1 MDGGDDVL
9 FAAVVTDDVRTAQRG
24 SRFETWSD
32 LLGALKQT
40 HIAPAPV
47 GAPAALLLIFAASAF
62 RNGTHQAGRSCLGR
76 GALSGRMST
85 TTASAPLATAASLG
99 NLMDHRATAASVV
112 RSAAGGIDVSSSAVF
127 PRSST
132 ASAFLP
138 PAAAAANSAA
148 FHAAGQ
154 YSAAAIK
161 RPLSGLAS
169 LPPLLHAST
178 EPNGRRSSPTAAL
191 AAPPSSS
198 LQPPPPPPSHALN
211 GLLTLHQQLAIAQQ
225 QQQQQQ
231 QKHQQQMGFAAAA
244 AQQLA
249 VSGLAS
255 PANLVAMMQA
265 VNNLRLHQ
273 QQQAVQRAQQQ
284 QQQQSNQQNPFVA
297 LEQLRTA
304 GGLDQKLDQKHFMSP
319 QQQHHLVT
327 KQPIGPFVAGLSH
340 SAGSNMAGGG
350 AGGVPPKLELN
361 KDSSAAGSPTSVNGC
376 GSTIGSGELCVVC
389 GDKAS
394 GRHYGAISCEGC
406 KGFFKRSIR
415 KQIAYVCRGS
425 KDCPVTKFHRNRCQ
439 FCRLK
444 KCLSTGM
451 KTVQAERRPMNA
463 AMVAAAAAVAASSVS
478 MTSTDVPST
487 LPPAVPG
494 GRFSSA
500 GSMSTNIRHHHR
512 QGGPASS
519 ATSAASEFSSAFGHS
534 SGSAFMAP
542 PTMVSASASF
552 GPNAFQSVNALAAS
566 LYRQQQQLHQH
577 NNNNNNNKRGGS
589 PLGNGAAAELLQH
602 QGGATKRKRLNTGDA
617 PPARNLQSPEH
628 LLTQSSTYSN
638 LQQGLLAFVNR
649 HHQLQQ
655 QQIAANNSVDD
666 IRFHQTQQ
674 QQPSVVQH
682 HSILV
687 DTSSGSDSGGTT
699 DALALHHH
707 HHHVQLGKRCSS
719 PPHSSSDNDATSSS
733 ALVDICGNG
742 GTVVVA
748 ARDSHGSPSLLKPA
762 LISSNSSVGTGG
774 GPIGLHG
781 SLSPPITSQSPS
793 PPTAM
798 AGTMV
803 NAAGGIS
810 ANNNNNNNN
819 DASLL
824 AQLLKRDFAFSNQA
838 HQQETTAGDNIVVD
852 TLDGHHADPLL
863 LLELDDSPTASSRGS
878 SAFSVD
884 GAALNNG
891 TGSSSSPPLPAL
903 QSPVISAQCAKF
915 ELPIPPQLDAQ
926 QTPLQQ
932 QQQQQSA
939 VTGGVDLGFICES
952 ASRLLFLSVH
962 WVKGIRALADQHTLM
977 ESTMKGKWCDLFV
990 LGLVQCAHELNLPH
1004 MLRTVNAHLCARCRY
1019 GQLKWERYEELCRQ
1033 IALLHLFAQKTR
1045 QLKLSGM
1052 EFAYLKAIAF
1062 TGADLPP
1069 RAQHTQLVRQLSLH
1083 TGHGAAQLRQ
1093 LNSLTCQELFEHI
1106 VQSQLVR
1113 SFGDADTVKRRRR
1126 HFCCRKKKA
1135 ANFDLLET
1143 TTTAAA
1149 ASGGECC
1156 ADGGSD
1162 CCGAS
1167 STTAGTATTT
1177 TTTTEGGGGGGGADQ
1192 RSDGTCEK
1200 SDECRSS
1207 GGERKEDS
1215 GNGDEQ
1221 HELDADG
1228 TLILCCDTTT
1238 SPGSSA
1244 SQQQTIVVV
1253 THKREDDGDVAS
1265 RKAKE
1270 QRIKSDVMTD
1280 NEEQQHHH
1288 TLRGGEL
1295 GPEEML
1301 VAVERHS
1308 LLLQLLPCLRWF
1320 NEATLVEL
1328 FFSTLLGSIS
1338 IETVI
1343 PFILNTN
1350 TETIFERNGA
1360 VNCTSVSGGE
1370 QGGGGRQQAVT
1381 GQSAVAAAASL
1392 SMSLTLG
1399 HVKLEQDDDRHHAE
1413 KSDEVEQDDYKHQQQ
1428 RNRRHSSSSNS
1439 SSDRWMNVNRA

>member
-1 MDGGDDVL
+1 M
-9 FAAVVTDDVRTAQRG
+9 
-24 SRFETWSD
+24 
-32 LLGALKQT
+32 
-40 HIAPAPV
+40 
-47 GAPAALLLIFAASAF
+47 
-62 RNGTHQAGRSCLGR
+62 
-76 GALSGRMST
+76 
-85 TTASAPLATAASLG
+85 
-99 NLMDHRATAASVV
+99 
-112 RSAAGGIDVSSSAVF
+112 
-127 PRSST
+127 
-132 ASAFLP
+132 
-138 PAAAAANSAA
+138 
-148 FHAAGQ
+148 
-154 YSAAAIK
+154 
-161 RPLSGLAS
+161 
-169 LPPLLHAST
+169 
-178 EPNGRRSSPTAAL
+178 
-191 AAPPSSS
+191 
-198 LQPPPPPPSHALN
+198 LN
-211 GLLTLHQQLAIAQQ
+211 
-225 QQQQQQ
+225 
-231 QKHQQQMGFAAAA
+231 
-244 AQQLA
+244 
-249 VSGLAS
+249 V
-255 PANLVAMMQA
+255 QA

-273 QQQAVQRAQQQ
+273 QQQAVQRAQQQQQ

-319 QQQHHLVT
+319 QQQHHLVA
-327 KQPIGPFVAGLSH
+327 KQPIGPFVTGLSQ

-451 KTVQAERRPMNA
+451 KSESVQAERRPMNA

-494 GRFSSA
+494 RFSSA
-500 GSMSTNIRHHHR
+500 GSMSTNIRHHHHHR
-512 QGGPASS
+512 QGVSASS

-534 SGSAFMAP
+534 SGM
-542 PTMVSASASF
+542 
-552 GPNAFQSVNALAAS
+552 NALAAS

-577 NNNNNNNKRGGS
+577 NNNNNKRGGS
-589 PLGNGAAAELLQH
+589 PLGNGAATAAELLQH
-602 QGGATKRKRLNTGDA
+602 QGATKRKRLNTGDA

-655 QQIAANNSVDD
+655 QQQQQQMAANNSVDD
-666 IRFHQTQQ
+666 IRFHQTQ

-707 HHHVQLGKRCSS
+707 HQHVQLGKRCSSPPHSSSDNDATSSSALGATKRKRLNTGDAPPARNLQSPEHLLTQSSTYSNLQQGLLAFVNRHHQLQQQQQQQQQMAANNSVDDIRFHQTQQQSVGCAAPFNSGGHIHVQLGKRCSS

-742 GTVVVA
+742 GTVVA

-762 LISSNSSVGTGG
+762 LISSSSGSVGTGG

-798 AGTMV
+798 AGTVV
-803 NAAGGIS
+803 NAGGGIS
-810 ANNNNNNNN
+810 ANNNNNNN

-838 HQQETTAGDNIVVD
+838 HHQQETTAGGVD
-852 TLDGHHADPLL
+852 SLDGHHADPLL

-884 GAALNNG
+884 VANS
-891 TGSSSSPPLPAL
+891 T
-903 QSPVISAQCAKF
+903 
-915 ELPIPPQLDAQ
+915 QLDAQ
-926 QTPLQQ
+926 QPLQQ
-932 QQQQQSA
+932 QQQQQST

-1062 TGADLPP
+1062 TSADLPP
-1069 RAQHTQLVRQLSLH
+1069 RAQHTQLVRQLSLQP
-1083 TGHGAAQLRQ
+1083 GHGSAQLRQ

-1106 VQSQLVR
+1106 VQSQLGR
-1113 SFGDADTVKRRRR
+1113 SFGDADTVKRR

-1143 TTTAAA
+1143 TTTTAAAA
-1149 ASGGECC
+1149 AS
-1156 ADGGSD
+1156 
-1162 CCGAS
+1162 
-1167 STTAGTATTT
+1167 ATVAVRPPQRLAQRPQQQQRLRR
-1177 TTTTEGGGGGGGADQ
+1177 GGGIGTDQ
-1192 RSDGTCEK
+1192 RSDGGCEK

-1215 GNGDEQ
+1215 GNGEDE

-1244 SQQQTIVVV
+1244 SQQQTVVG
-1253 THKREDDGDVAS
+1253 THKREDGDVAP

-1270 QRIKSDVMTD
+1270 QRAKSDVMTD

-1288 TLRGGEL
+1288 HHPLRGGEL

-1320 NEATLVEL
+1320 NEPTLVEL

-1370 QGGGGRQQAVT
+1370 QGGGGGRQQAVT

-1413 KSDEVEQDDYKHQQQ
+1413 KSDEAEQDDYKHQQQ

-1439 SSDRWMNVNRA
+1439 SSSDRWMNVNRA